1 MGAQEK
7 KPEFS
12 SLAPKGQMSKRN
24 KTRIFETSL
33 VLSIVFAMVALYFIG
48 RARNMEQSS
57 FKTSADLELKGK
69 VFVSSFENGALRLN
83 LTGKNL
89 LYNQRD
95 DQAVLSEPVL
105 EIWDQKGMTQVQGKN
120 GIYDNQRGVVHLRDG
135 VEILYQ
141 DYRAETLS
149 LDYNVKDEIA
159 ESDQEIR
166 IKGKE
171 LDLKGKGYKFDLK
184 KGEMELKSEV
194 KGKIKKLE
202 KTEEKK
208 EETKG

>member
-1 MGAQEK
+1 
-7 KPEFS
+7 
-12 SLAPKGQMSKRN
+12 MSKRN

-69 VFVSSFENGALRLN
+69 VFVSRFENGALRLN

>member
-1 MGAQEK
+1 
-7 KPEFS
+7 
-12 SLAPKGQMSKRN
+12 MSKRN

-48 RARNMEQSS
+48 RARNMEQRS

-69 VFVSSFENGALRLN
+69 VFVSRFENGALRLN